1 MERNDIWVFMSH
13 SNKDYEKVCI
23 VRNELEKHG
32 FRPLMFFLKC
42 LDDEKNDKE
51 VETLIF
57 REIDSRSRFILCK
70 SINSQNSDWVKKEV
84 EYIQGKNRFFFTI
97 NLDLTEEPHMLASE
111 ILRFTKRAT
120 VVLSYSRADYE
131 IAQIVRH
138 KLELND
144 FIVYDLI
151 NLLTGDD
158 LSCYN
163 ELTTSIK
170 ATIDGGG
177 YFVSLVSNNFV
188 QSIWCNMELKYAID
202 CLDNSGYRR
211 VIPIQIEEINP
222 SESFSNLTD
231 GRHIYDAYSNVAS
244 SEEDALKNRMMTPH
258 ERIATNIIDILY
270 WEDMENEEYIQTPN
284 TIKEG
289 INFYEKG
296 LKLYY
301 HDQDHERID
310 CAAVTHLRKAT
321 ILGNPDAMLLLANCY
336 EYGIGVIKDKNKA
349 AILREKAAK
358 QNNNTNK

>member
-1 MERNDIWVFMSH
+1 M
-13 SNKDYEKVCI
+13 KDNRWNPI
-23 VRNELEKHG
+23 I
-32 FRPLMFFLKC
+32 FFLW
-42 LDDEKNDKE
+42 
-51 VETLIF
+51 
-57 REIDSRSRFILCK
+57 
-70 SINSQNSDWVKKEV
+70 INNWIE
-84 EYIQGKNRFFFTI
+84 
-97 NLDLTEEPHMLASE
+97 
-111 ILRFTKRAT
+111 
-120 VVLSYSRADYE
+120 
-131 IAQIVRH
+131 
-138 KLELND
+138 
-144 FIVYDLI
+144 
-151 NLLTGDD
+151 
-158 LSCYN
+158 
-163 ELTTSIK
+163 
-170 ATIDGGG
+170 
-177 YFVSLVSNNFV
+177 
-188 QSIWCNMELKYAID
+188 
-202 CLDNSGYRR
+202 
-211 VIPIQIEEINP
+211 IQIEEINP

-321 ILGNPDAMLLLANCY
+321 ILGNTDAMLLLANCY